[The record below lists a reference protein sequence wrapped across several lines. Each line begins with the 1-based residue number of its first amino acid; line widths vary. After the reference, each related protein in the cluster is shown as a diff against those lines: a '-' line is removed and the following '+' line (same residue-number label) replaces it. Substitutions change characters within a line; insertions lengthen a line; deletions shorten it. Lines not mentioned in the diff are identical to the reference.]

1 MLLRRLLFSWAVV
14 LLALPAA
21 QALTPLPTQKPALQ
35 VAPPW
40 RPPVLQVAG
49 AEQPVRLQSLQVQVD
64 VAGGIAQTR
73 VQMEFFNPNGRT
85 LEGELQFPLS
95 GGQTVTGFALDI
107 DGVLRDAVPVDKA
120 KAQQV
125 FEDIARV
132 RVDPG
137 LLQSTLGNNYKLR
150 IYPLLA
156 GRSRTVALTITEAV
170 GPVLSL
176 PMAYASTV
184 PRLSVVIRYPAA
196 QAAPTIISDNP
207 LALRFVAEGKG
218 GWVARLDQTNAS
230 LPMQALRL
238 RDAQANN
245 AVQVS
250 TERRDG
256 ADWFALQ
263 LPVAGK
269 AAPRELPARI
279 MLVWDSSGS
288 ARQRRFDQEYALLDG
303 YFRRAGKVEVNLVRV
318 ADVAAAPERFLV
330 QDGNWRALRKALES
344 SVMDGASNLGDVR
357 HDGTAAEVLWFS
369 DGLSNY
375 GTLWQMQFPV
385 PVYAINSAASANLA
399 ALRTLADGSGGR
411 LIDLTHTAGPQALA
425 SLLSRGTQV
434 VDMQATGATDLVL
447 ESRQPEDGRLRL
459 AGRFLDSQATITLSL
474 RDANGHTRTQELRL
488 LAGSHAAQLAAAQ
501 WARLKV
507 AQLAADPRVNQGQ
520 IRAIGKR
527 FGMVT
532 GETSLLVLERVE
544 DYVRHE
550 IEPPASLR
558 EQYDRIMAMSRR
570 QIRQV
575 DTGRL
580 ANVIARFEAR
590 VAWWENDYPKDSP
603 LKIGKE
609 KKDANAAGAAVAAG
623 TVRQERMAEAD
634 RRDAP
639 APMFAPPP
647 ASPAPQAA
655 AKMAAPAAEMR
666 RAVADA
672 LSKASPSPSAGDA
685 SIAIALKPASS
696 DSTVLQ
702 RLRSAA
708 PADWQGIYLD
718 ERNANAMSVGFFL
731 DMAEFFFE
739 KKQPAV
745 ALRILSNLAEMDLEN
760 RQILRLLAYRL
771 TQAGQV
777 TTALPIFER
786 VLELAPNEPQSHRDL
801 GLALAQA
808 GDAQQAV
815 ERLYTVVTG
824 QWDARFPDIDLIA
837 LTEMNAVIDAAKRA
851 GKTVDVSR
859 IEPRLLRHL
868 PLDLRVVLAWDAD
881 NTDVDLHVIDP
892 NGEEVYY
899 GHRASYQGGA
909 ITRDATGGY
918 GPEEFALKIAKP
930 GKYQVVAN
938 FYGHRQQVLVNST
951 GLMLWLSSGFGTP
964 GQKDQ
969 RTTVRVK
976 SASGERVVIGEFV
989 VQ

>member
-238 RDAQANN
+238 RDAQTNN

-357 HDGTAAEVLWFS
+357 HDGAAAEVLWFS

-375 GTLWQMQFPV
+375 GTPWKMQFPV

-399 ALRTLADGSGGR
+399 ALRTIADGSGGR
-411 LIDLTHTAGPQALA
+411 LIDLTQTAVPQALG

-459 AGRFLDSQATITLSL
+459 AGRFLDSQATITLTM

-550 IEPPASLR
+550 IEPPTALR
-558 EQYDRIMAMSRR
+558 EQYDRILATNRR
-570 QIRQV
+570 QIKQ
-575 DTGRL
+575 TETQRL
-580 ANVIARFEAR
+580 AGVIQRFEAR
-590 VAWWENDYPKDSP
+590 VAWWEKDYPKDSQ
-603 LKIGKE
+603 LKIGKD
-609 KKDANAAGAAVAAG
+609 KKDSNFNGGAVAAG
-623 TVRQERMAEAD
+623 TLRQERSAEAD

-639 APMFAPPP
+639 APVFAPPP

-696 DSTVLQ
+696 DSAVLQ

-708 PADWQGIYLD
+708 PADWQGIYLN

-739 KKQPAV
+739 KRQPAV

-771 TQAGQV
+771 TQAGEV
-777 TTALPIFER
+777 TLAAPIFER
-786 VLELAPNEPQSHRDL
+786 VLDLAPNEPQSHRDL

-899 GHRASYQGGA
+899 GHRASYQGGV

-938 FYGHRQQVLVNST
+938 FYGHRQQVLVSST